1 MVSCQEIKIYKVNL
15 LEDIPA
21 LGGVLLF
28 QHQKR
33 STSTLDTSCKSIST
47 ARTGKRGG
55 GGGVQVVWGRG
66 VRSMPQRASVVC
78 EKISMETER

>member
-1 MVSCQEIKIYKVNL
+1 MVSCQEIKVYKVNL

-47 ARTGKRGG
+47 ARTGKREGAGG
-55 GGGVQVVWGRG
+55 LGRG
-66 VRSMPQRASVVC
+66 ARSMPQRASVVC